1 MKKIFIIKLI
11 DHNTRIDKW
20 LKRNF
25 SSLTQSFIEKNL
37 RKGNILANNKKI
49 KSNYRILTND
59 KILITNFTD
68 KSYKNILKK
77 SKNKNIPIKI
87 LEKFNSSI
95 LYEDSNFL
103 ILNKWNGLA
112 TQGGSN
118 INISVDDII
127 KHISKN
133 YNLVHRLD
141 KETSGLLII
150 AKNLEYT
157 KIFGRLFKEKLI
169 KKLYLAIC
177 CGSPKYYNS
186 EIKLSIKD
194 KKDQNRLKESITKYK
209 VLAKKNNISY
219 LVFNPLTGKT
229 HQLRIVSKHLGCPI
243 VGDIKYNVQTKFK
256 DEKLKLNSYYLEFSI
271 YKKNYKFVSNLP
283 IDFLD
288 FLKKNKISNKKNEII
303 NF

>member
-11 DHNTRIDKW
+11 DQNTRIDKW

-59 KILITNFTD
+59 KILRTNFTD
-68 KSYKNILKK
+68 KSYKNIPKK
-77 SKNKNIPIKI
+77 STNKNIPIKI

-127 KHISKN
+127 KHISMISPEFFEFVVLISTFL
-133 YNLVHRLD
+133 NLLHFS
-141 KETSGLLII
+141 ELI
-150 AKNLEYT
+150 
-157 KIFGRLFKEKLI
+157 R
-169 KKLYLAIC
+169 
-177 CGSPKYYNS
+177 
-186 EIKLSIKD
+186 
-194 KKDQNRLKESITKYK
+194 
-209 VLAKKNNISY
+209 
-219 LVFNPLTGKT
+219 
-229 HQLRIVSKHLGCPI
+229 
-243 VGDIKYNVQTKFK
+243 
-256 DEKLKLNSYYLEFSI
+256 
-271 YKKNYKFVSNLP
+271 
-283 IDFLD
+283 FL
-288 FLKKNKISNKKNEII
+288 
-303 NF
+303 